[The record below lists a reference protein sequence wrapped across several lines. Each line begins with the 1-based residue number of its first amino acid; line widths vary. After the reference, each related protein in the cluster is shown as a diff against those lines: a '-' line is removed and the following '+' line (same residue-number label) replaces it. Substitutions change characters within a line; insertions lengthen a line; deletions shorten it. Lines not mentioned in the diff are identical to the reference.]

1 MDMNGLYEALGLSP
15 GAEDTDPTENQEL
28 AEPGNA
34 DNTEGGT
41 EQELAEP
48 AEGTEDANDTKPRQ
62 SKADNQKFARQR
74 REKERQEAIEAAR
87 VEERQRFETM
97 LRESG
102 LIDPT
107 SKNGKIENI
116 EQLEQRARANAA
128 KAATKAFAE
137 GKEPT
142 KEQLIALMQ
151 SSESGREMLR
161 NTAKAENDKL
171 ATYRTQQIA
180 LISKLDPDVTTFE
193 QLRNIPEYDAFA
205 GYVQNN
211 GLSWEDAYRL
221 ACGSRLAQRGA
232 AAARQRAYNDI
243 GGKTHMTH
251 DDSRGGAGV
260 DLPKDVEAMYMQMN
274 PTLTHEQ
281 CVKKYR
287 DYISRTKKG

>member
-1 MDMNGLYEALGLSP
+1 MNGLYEALGLST
-15 GAEDTDPTENQEL
+15 GAEDTDPADIQDI
-28 AEPGNA
+28 AEPDNA
-34 DNTEGGT
+34 NDTEGDT
-41 EQELAEP
+41 EQEFAEP
-48 AEGTEDANDTKPRQ
+48 AEGTESADNSKSKQ

-74 REKERQEAIEAAR
+74 RERERQEAIDAAR
-87 VEERQRFETM
+87 AEERQRFETM

-128 KAATKAFAE
+128 KAATKAVAE

-142 KEQLIALMQ
+142 KEQLMALLQ

-171 ATYRTQQIA
+171 ATYRTQQIS
-180 LISKLDPDVTTFE
+180 LISKIDPEITSFDA
-193 QLRNIPEYDAFA
+193 LRNIPEYDVFA
-205 GYVQNN
+205 GYVQKN

-232 AAARQRAYNDI
+232 AAARQRALNDI

-274 PTLTHEQ
+274 PSLTHEQ

>member
-1 MDMNGLYEALGLSP
+1 MNGLYEALGLST
-15 GAEDTDPTENQEL
+15 GAEDTDPADIQDI
-28 AEPGNA
+28 AEPDNA
-34 DNTEGGT
+34 NDTEGDT
-41 EQELAEP
+41 EQKLAEP
-48 AEGTEDANDTKPRQ
+48 AEGTESADNSKSKQ
-62 SKADNQKFARQR
+62 SKADNQKFARLR
-74 REKERQEAIEAAR
+74 REKERQEAIDAAR
-87 VEERQRFETM
+87 AEERQRFETM

-107 SKNGKIENI
+107 TKNGRIENI

-128 KAATKAFAE
+128 RAATKAVAE

-142 KEQLIALMQ
+142 KEQLMALLQ

-171 ATYRTQQIA
+171 ATYRTQQIS
-180 LISKLDPDVTTFE
+180 LISKIDPEITSFDA
-193 QLRNIPEYDAFA
+193 LRNIPEYDVFA
-205 GYVQNN
+205 GYVQKN

-232 AAARQRAYNDI
+232 AAARQRALNDI

-274 PTLTHEQ
+274 PNLTHEQ